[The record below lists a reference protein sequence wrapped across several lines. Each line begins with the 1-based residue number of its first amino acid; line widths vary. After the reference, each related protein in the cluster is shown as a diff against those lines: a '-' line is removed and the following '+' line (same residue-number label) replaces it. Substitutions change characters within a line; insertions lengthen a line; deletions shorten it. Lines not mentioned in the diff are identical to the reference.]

1 MLLDTCRHPI
11 ICSVLEATASVC
23 VVTRRGILEHTPWP
37 TPYWVSDFVLQK
49 AKLQYLYLG
58 RAERRDRLVEPMINI
73 EAFRITNVTADISQ
87 LTLMTSFPRRTTLTS
102 VYTKH
107 GLRDFTSCK
116 TPRRG
121 IILQQK
127 RANICDTFVGTVALV
142 DVKEGCQDAR

>member
-1 MLLDTCRHPI
+1 MYKLA
-11 ICSVLEATASVC
+11 VA
-23 VVTRRGILEHTPWP
+23 
-37 TPYWVSDFVLQK
+37 YWVSVFVLQK
-49 AKLQYLYLG
+49 ARLQYLYLA
-58 RAERRDRLVEPMINI
+58 RADACSPYCPLNMHRSPRTTGEAEGRRDRLVEPMINI

-102 VYTKH
+102 VYAKH
-107 GLRDFTSCK
+107 GLRDLTSCK

-127 RANICDTFVGTVALV
+127 RANICDSFVGTVALV